1 MFCAGRRL
9 AHFKAPFFHRQH
21 FVNTIIMG
29 NAAKLTRF
37 SSFSVK
43 DLYRFESNFGF
54 GRRCCK
60 VGLKVQSC
68 KLQGGFYSV
77 WAWLQTDLR
86 VHLT

>member
-1 MFCAGRRL
+1 MFCADRRL
-9 AHFKAPFFHRQH
+9 AHFKVPFFHREH

-54 GRRCCK
+54 
-60 VGLKVQSC
+60 
-68 KLQGGFYSV
+68 
-77 WAWLQTDLR
+77 WA
-86 VHLT
+86 